1 MNVGTAEHHQK
12 EHQMSTTT
20 THREAMNV
28 DQAQHLMDRRTTR
41 AAFKQDDSDENFAAM
56 KLAERV
62 VRQDRRAKR
71 NAKALAEV
79 AIQEEAAKKAKKN
92 AATAKAKATREAKK
106 NAAKVVE
113 AAEEVIAEG
122 PQTEA
127 ETIQEAA

>member
-1 MNVGTAEHHQK
+1 
-12 EHQMSTTT
+12 MSTTT

-79 AIQEEAAKKAKKN
+79 AIQEEAAKKDKKN